1 MYVSKL
7 CMLKKDQ
14 RSLQRWSRRV
24 QQGAKQSLAMLSE
37 CCSKKKQRA
46 GSFDALVPALAQ
58 VCICIT
64 LGFSGDFVVVVVVV
78 VTGGF
83 PL

>member
-24 QQGAKQSLAMLSE
+24 QQGAKQSLTTLYE
-37 CCSKKKQRA
+37 CCSKKRKKV

-58 VCICIT
+58 VYILII
-64 LGFSGDFVVVVVVV
+64 LGFSGDFVVVV
-78 VTGGF
+78 TGVF
-83 PL
+83 SL